1 MEPTH
6 SNRMLLAAK
15 SGIDEEIN
23 WALDRISRL
32 TTNEY
37 FTVKGIPSLLEA
49 LYEWPE
55 WYAEEGYKATNDTPS
70 LFAPNPQ
77 AANKRRHAIECLH
90 ILKSVGLNE
99 AHAQELL
106 WTVPTLPL
114 SSPNP
119 IPRLN
124 AILPRSSDRS
134 LIMGCFSAL
143 SILLSNPANASNL
156 SDSAPSIDA
165 AIRYLPL
172 FREDIGLVDECLNF
186 LYAHLSNMAMST
198 AFLLRPEIS
207 GVLKIFVN
215 ILLADQV
222 ELDTLTHD
230 VSGVV
235 HTTPSTTVITKDHE
249 LTKEELDAL
258 LEMPEPQR
266 CYEWMKT
273 MFVAKQDGELTQVE
287 FWNLY
292 KDIFMQFQDRF
303 PLLVASEAMVLPGN
317 PARFVVRGVDR
328 RKDIVV
334 AEKFKCRWDRSA
346 CGTPAFKSAR
356 ELYDHLLEHLKAQDI
371 SPCKWSKCT
380 QKPLA
385 AAALRVHCLTHIA
398 SSQPAPQDA
407 SQSDTITLP
416 SATSQYPIP
425 NPTTR
430 PLPPARDAVITYKAP
445 RVDPSSTALT
455 SLLCIRSL
463 FRASFAYEEAAPR
476 HDADHF
482 GFPGIVEGNDD
493 EVTVSVAGDRE
504 KEAARKGRKPSLLVK
519 PLLNTMFLRCVKQFN
534 AAQKEDVRRAH
545 CLETLQISL
554 RCMFNKNPSGWE
566 VMEIMA
572 GGVGQSD
579 EYFMFIKTPDTEQF
593 TFEASLLLA
602 LLANY
607 HKSDAAKL
615 NPYLQRIRQADDK
628 DLIRQICWASNFA
641 LQAAINRLRAYQEVS
656 DDSPPTFTSTLA
668 SMVVSMRPDRALASK
683 PLDPPREL
691 FKSLTNPTFNL
702 VLIDYLSPDLEVPGT
717 SKLNHERLPSTILTL
732 SSYLITHA
740 SSTASPRAAAYA
752 NLCLSVLLA
761 FVENEALLGSLTPS
775 VPQAIRL
782 CRQVSVTGTNMVWDG
797 RLINARGNH
806 CYR

>member
-1 MEPTH
+1 MSINPQMLTPRVAQVQQAYYRPAQQQQQQQPQPQPQLRTTSTVIDDYERWYMEPTH

-114 SSPNP
+114 VTKLLENLDPTLDAHVEFVLYALDLLQIIGPSVVLRPQSSPNP

-124 AILPRSSDRS
+124 AILARSSDRS

-156 SDSAPSIDA
+156 SDSAPAIDA

-235 HTTPSTTVITKDHE
+235 HTTPSTTVVTKDHE

-303 PLLVASEAMVLPGN
+303 PLLVASEVIKNVNLIFPQGQAMVLPGN

-334 AEKFKCRWDRSA
+334 AEKFKCRWDRST

-398 SSQPAPQDA
+398 SSQPAPQDP

-430 PLPPARDAVITYKAP
+430 PLPPARDAVITYKTP

-482 GFPGIVEGNDD
+482 GFPGIVDENDD

-504 KEAARKGRKPSLLVK
+504 REAARRGRKAFVGVCNLMKEVQ
-519 PLLNTMFLRCVKQFN
+519 LR
-534 AAQKEDVRRAH
+534 D
-545 CLETLQISL
+545 ETLMAWITEMIDTSL
-554 RCMFNKNPSGWE
+554 PFP
-566 VMEIMA
+566 
-572 GGVGQSD
+572 
-579 EYFMFIKTPDTEQF
+579 
-593 TFEASLLLA
+593 
-602 LLANY
+602 
-607 HKSDAAKL
+607 
-615 NPYLQRIRQADDK
+615 
-628 DLIRQICWASNFA
+628 
-641 LQAAINRLRAYQEVS
+641 
-656 DDSPPTFTSTLA
+656 
-668 SMVVSMRPDRALASK
+668 
-683 PLDPPREL
+683 
-691 FKSLTNPTFNL
+691 
-702 VLIDYLSPDLEVPGT
+702 
-717 SKLNHERLPSTILTL
+717 
-732 SSYLITHA
+732 
-740 SSTASPRAAAYA
+740 
-752 NLCLSVLLA
+752 
-761 FVENEALLGSLTPS
+761 
-775 VPQAIRL
+775 
-782 CRQVSVTGTNMVWDG
+782 
-797 RLINARGNH
+797 
-806 CYR
+806 